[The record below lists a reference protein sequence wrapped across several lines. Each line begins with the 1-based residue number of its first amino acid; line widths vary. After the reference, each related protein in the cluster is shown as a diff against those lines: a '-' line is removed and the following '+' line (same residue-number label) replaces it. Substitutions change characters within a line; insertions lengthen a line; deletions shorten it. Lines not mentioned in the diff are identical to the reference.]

1 MAASLRVSVNVSA
14 GELRDRAFVRDLR
27 SVLHKTGLDPGC
39 LQLEITESVFLHHPE
54 TVRRVL
60 KRIRALGVRIALD
73 DFGTGYSSLG
83 YLDRY
88 RIDTLKIDR
97 SFIARMLRQRRA
109 MAIME
114 GIVRLGR
121 SLDLDIVAEGVETP
135 AQLRTLRGMGCASV
149 QGFLLGRP
157 MPPGDLAA
165 ILDRAAGV
173 LQPAAAA

>member
-1 MAASLRVSVNVSA
+1 M
-14 GELRDRAFVRDLR
+14 
-27 SVLHKTGLDPGC
+27 
-39 LQLEITESVFLHHPE
+39 
-54 TVRRVL
+54 L
-60 KRIRALGVRIALD
+60 KRIRSLGVRVALD

-88 RIDTLKIDR
+88 QIDTLKIDR

-157 MPPGDLAA
+157 MPPDDVAA
-165 ILDRAAGV
+165 ILDRAISKAV
-173 LQPAAAA
+173 PSIAA